1 MIEEHPNLAELFKQL
16 KSLQLKDNTT
26 PLFADNEV
34 KDIRLLLESCFNFLI
49 KQASNQ
55 NVSQTLAETLVPQ
68 NQAQQMIQPEE
79 QPFRYQI
86 DPNDL
91 DNTYRQYIRSISRE
105 KLHQK
110 PSTHGEQESF
120 GCSQNQPV
128 NLTIDQDKMMM
139 YRSQN
144 SQSASQININQSN
157 SPTDNPFIK

>member
-1 MIEEHPNLAELFKQL
+1 MIEEHPKLAELFKQL
-16 KSLQLKDNTT
+16 KSLQFKDNKT
-26 PLFADNEV
+26 PLFPDNEV
-34 KDIRLLLESCFNFLI
+34 QDIRLLLESCFNFLI

-55 NVSQTLAETLVPQ
+55 NASIVPSETIVPQ
-68 NQAQQMIQPEE
+68 NQPEE
-79 QPFRYQI
+79 PFRYQI

-105 KLHQK
+105 KLHQQQ
-110 PSTHGEQESF
+110 PSHAEQESF
-120 GCSQNQPV
+120 GYSQNQPV
-128 NLTIDQDKMMM
+128 NLAIDQEKTMM